1 MNLSGI
7 GGAGT
12 VDTTGGN
19 ISSRAT
25 LRPGGLTKIG
35 PGNLMLS
42 GINTLGGNLIVDGGT
57 LQVPGGGLAPANQ
70 YIGYSATGSFAQ
82 SGGTNSVSGSLY
94 IGNNSGSSGS
104 CSLSGSGLLSAT
116 TEVIGF
122 SGSGGFTQSGG
133 THLVGGLLLADNAS
147 STGSYNLNGGSLRV
161 AGLAQAPAV
170 RRLTSAAARWVLSP
184 PGPRP

>member
-1 MNLSGI
+1 MTQGAGSAAFNFGGGTLGAIAPWSSSVNMNLSGI

-12 VDTTGGN
+12 VDTTGGS
-19 ISSRAT
+19 ISLSGNLT
-25 LRPGGLTKIG
+25 GSGGLTKIG

-104 CSLSGSGLLSAT
+104 
-116 TEVIGF
+116 
-122 SGSGGFTQSGG
+122 
-133 THLVGGLLLADNAS
+133 LA
-147 STGSYNLNGGSLRV
+147 
-161 AGLAQAPAV
+161 
-170 RRLTSAAARWVLSP
+170 
-184 PGPRP
+184 